1 MKKLVLILVLS
12 FTLMAI
18 AQEDYQ
24 ETDYSTASSDAE
36 VDRGIASRGLRNCG
50 SDF

>member
-1 MKKLVLILVLS
+1 
-12 FTLMAI
+12 MAI

-36 VDRGIASRGLRNCG
+36 VDRGIASEGMENMEPAVAPEE
-50 SDF
+50 SDTGYDYSAE